1 MQAMRKLFLILCLAV
16 QSTQVLAAAQDH
28 QILRDT
34 VAAFVQQQTAALPG
48 KTSYQVDEIDP
59 RLVLSRCDRLEPFLP
74 SGSQLLGK
82 TSVGVRCSE
91 NHGWAIFVSVQIKIS
106 LDLLVS
112 ARQLPAGYAL
122 HQEDLSTRTVEITQ
136 AGGITDPKQVI
147 GKVLRYGIS
156 AGQVLREDM
165 LRTPFSVL
173 QGQPVQLIVQGGR
186 FNIRS
191 EGVALGNASE
201 GQLVKVR
208 NSAGGV
214 VSGLARAN
222 GVVEIAP

>member
-48 KTSYQVDEIDP
+48 KTNYQVDEIDP

-82 TSVGVRCSE
+82 TSVGVRCAES
-91 NHGWAIFVSVQIKIS
+91 HGWTIFVPVQTKIS

-122 HQEDLSTRTVEITQ
+122 HKEDLSTRTVEITQ

-165 LRTPFSVL
+165 LRPPFSVM

-186 FNIRS
+186 FSIRS

>member
-1 MQAMRKLFLILCLAV
+1 MRVMRKLLLILCLAA

-34 VAAFVQQQTAALPG
+34 VIAFVRQQTAALPG
-48 KTSYQVDEIDP
+48 KASYQVDEIDP
-59 RLVLSRCDRLEPFLP
+59 RLVLSPCDKLETFLP

-91 NHGWAIFVSVQIKIS
+91 SHGWAIFVPVQIKIS

-112 ARQLPAGYAL
+112 ARQLPAGYTL
-122 HQEDLSTRTVEITQ
+122 HKEDLSTRTIEITQ
-136 AGGITDPKQVI
+136 TGGISDPKQVT

-156 AGQVLREDM
+156 AGQILREDM
-165 LRTPFSVL
+165 LRPPFSVM

-191 EGVALGNASE
+191 AGVALGNASE